1 MKVQDILTDESRW
14 CKEHCAYDDQGN
26 VVEPNSEDAVCWCLF
41 GALAKVGLWNTNEER
56 RLTVEIKT
64 RFGVGVSTWNDK
76 VTFPE
81 VRALIEEL
89 DI

>member
-14 CKEHCAYDDQGN
+14 CKEHCAYDAFGL
-26 VVEPNSEDAVCWCLF
+26 VVSPSDEKAVKWCLL
-41 GALAKVGLWNTNEER
+41 GALTAAGLWNSPENNRLTNEIME
-56 RLTVEIKT
+56 
-64 RFGVGVSTWNDK
+64 RFGTGVSVWNDK